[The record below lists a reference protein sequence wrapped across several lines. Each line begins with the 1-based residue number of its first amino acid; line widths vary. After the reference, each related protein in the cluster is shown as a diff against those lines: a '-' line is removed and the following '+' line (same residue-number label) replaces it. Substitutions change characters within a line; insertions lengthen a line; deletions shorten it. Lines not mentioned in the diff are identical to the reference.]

1 MNKDHP
7 AYKAALKIDP
17 LSAEFASHGIAYA
30 EERLFEI
37 AKIIEDAYDE
47 DELVGF
53 DPRDYSEHE
62 NPLP

>member
-17 LSAEFASHGIAYA
+17 LNAEFAFHGIPYA
-30 EERLFEI
+30 EARLNEI

-53 DPRDYSEHE
+53 NLPDYSDHE
-62 NPLP
+62 